1 MSYITSDVINFE
13 SASFLKTDG
22 FSSAVISSLGKTTA
36 LASRPGFVHR
46 VSTLGYS
53 LPWFLPHYV
62 IWGKVIQW
70 IFQKELNHQMY
81 SNIRQPQSPN
91 FSPQTKSIMLSALS
105 NVQCTSICDREKCE
119 EDPGIPWHR
128 YMVIEKKE
136 KRPWQTA
143 KYIAANINKV
153 ILICHVYA
161 ASNMNLWGYA
171 PNTPEYPCRYM
182 VTFLV

>member
-143 KYIAANINKV
+143 KCEQNTLLQ
-153 ILICHVYA
+153 ILTKWYWSAMFMLHPTWTYEAMPLI
-161 ASNMNLWGYA
+161 LL
-171 PNTPEYPCRYM
+171 NT
-182 VTFLV
+182 LVGTW